1 MTDSDNKIGNKLSNE
16 IEESQKSNDPT
27 LRKPD
32 ERIKE
37 VLQNLLENKPLL
49 PNFKEHLSLKNKD
62 VAQDIKLKKKIVWWV
77 MGVVSIYLLA
87 IIGITGSTGWQGRL
101 EPIVLVTL
109 LTTTTINILGL
120 PLMIILS
127 LFPKRNKSDKSFNS

>member
-1 MTDSDNKIGNKLSNE
+1 MADSDNKTGNKLPNE
-16 IEESQKSNDPT
+16 TVESQKSNDPT
-27 LRKPD
+27 LPKPD
-32 ERIKE
+32 ERVKE
-37 VLQNLLENKPLL
+37 VLKNLLENKPLL

-62 VAQDIKLKKKIVWWV
+62 VAQDIELKKQIVKWV
-77 MGVVSIYLLA
+77 KRVVSIYLVVVGVFIA
-87 IIGITGSTGWQGRL
+87 YTGWQEQL
-101 EPIVLVTL
+101 DTIVLVTL